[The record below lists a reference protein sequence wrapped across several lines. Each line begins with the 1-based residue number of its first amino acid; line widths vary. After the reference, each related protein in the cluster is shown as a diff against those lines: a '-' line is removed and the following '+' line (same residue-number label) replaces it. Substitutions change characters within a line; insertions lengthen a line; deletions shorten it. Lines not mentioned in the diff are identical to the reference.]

1 MQTRVPGMRDRGL
14 VFALLIIATAAF
26 TGCGSPNGGSDAG
39 TDANTMPGESYS
51 YVTTS
56 LTMPTQTTTIGL
68 DLDGDG
74 VVDNALGSLLAFLPT
89 IPGLDSFDAQ
99 MSIDETLVDGGLVL
113 LWRVNDVNSFT
124 TDSSITMEVFVG
136 DEACDS
142 MGMNCTDLST
152 YTGGGSFDISAS
164 SPMIAP
170 SAGGVGNADCLGM
183 FGSGELRTCPG
194 TLPLPIPLSEIQPGV
209 QIDLEVNLESAS
221 IACDSFNETDLMSC
235 TMGGAITEDEINN
248 ELVPTIVDVV
258 NTLIT
263 DEATLDPAT
272 MMSVTCTSDNMM
284 IGDHASA
291 TCTALDIDSV
301 CSASNG
307 TDMGI
312 CVDGTASV
320 VEFALADNFDTN
332 GNGALEALELDPIL
346 GLVLV
351 PDLDLD
357 GDGVNDAISIGV
369 AFEATEATIN

>member
-1 MQTRVPGMRDRGL
+1 MQTRVPGMRAGL
-14 VFALLIIATAAF
+14 VFALLTAMTGF
-26 TGCGSPNGGSDAG
+26 IGCGGPSGNSDAG
-39 TDANTMPGESYS
+39 TDMMVMPGESYE

-124 TDSSITMEVFVG
+124 TDSDITMEVFVG
-136 DEACDS
+136 DEACDA
-142 MGMNCTDLST
+142 MGMNCTDLTS
-152 YTGGGSFDISAS
+152 YTGGGAFDISAS

-170 SAGGVGNADCLGM
+170 SEGGVGNASCLGM

-209 QIDLEVNLESAS
+209 MIDLEVNLESAS
-221 IACDSFNETDLMSC
+221 IACDSFNETNLMSC

-263 DEATLDPAT
+263 DEAILDPMTMAT
-272 MMSVTCTSDNMM
+272 VPCTSDNTT
-284 IGDHASA
+284 IGDHTST
-291 TCTALDIDSV
+291 TCAALSMDGV

-312 CVDGTASV
+312 CVDSTASV

-332 GNGALEALELDPIL
+332 GNGTLEALELDPIL

-369 AFEATEATIN
+369 AFEAAEATIN